1 MKEKFQSFG
10 KAMLVPIT
18 LIAIS
23 GLFLGIGSVFTT
35 ELTLVSLGVNWDWYA
50 ASPLFTFFSVFK
62 GLGEVIIGN
71 LGVLFA
77 VGCAF
82 SLSRKEKGWAAFSA
96 LVCYLTMLKT
106 VEILLGAAGLAA
118 DNTTVEAL
126 QKVGLTSIQ
135 ASEQSALYTTSLG
148 FFGYSSGVFGGIIVG
163 CLVAW
168 ITGRFYKTKLPTA
181 LAFFAG
187 SRTVPI
193 VSLVAGGLHPLL
205 ETPMYW
211 TELGGSM
218 VVDGTRVV
226 GNSAIQLA
234 QLASPSSD
242 KLLVRA
248 FMAGY
253 GINDYALFPGIALA
267 MWSCAKPQNRKK
279 VAGLLIP
286 TVISTVF
293 FGVTEPILFT
303 FLFAAPWLY
312 FGVYAPLSGLG
323 EVLSEAMGVSVYQG
337 NIKDL
342 IPFLFRPEKL
352 NLLPYL
358 ILLPAFF
365 LAAFFLFRFFITK
378 FDIKTPGRDDG
389 DDIELINS
397 RAEFEAKAAEAK
409 GESDST
415 PEKAVQG
422 RATKDSALAVGIVDA
437 LGGADNI
444 DDLDNCISR
453 LRVIVKD
460 GSKVADDEVFTK
472 NLEAMGVIRLSDKAI
487 QVIYGPR
494 VGEVASEVH
503 EVLGDE

>member
-1 MKEKFQSFG
+1 
-10 KAMLVPIT
+10 
-18 LIAIS
+18 
-23 GLFLGIGSVFTT
+23 
-35 ELTLVSLGVNWDWYA
+35 
-50 ASPLFTFFSVFK
+50 
-62 GLGEVIIGN
+62 
-71 LGVLFA
+71 
-77 VGCAF
+77 
-82 SLSRKEKGWAAFSA
+82 
-96 LVCYLTMLKT
+96 
-106 VEILLGAAGLAA
+106 
-118 DNTTVEAL
+118 
-126 QKVGLTSIQ
+126 
-135 ASEQSALYTTSLG
+135 
-148 FFGYSSGVFGGIIVG
+148 
-163 CLVAW
+163 
-168 ITGRFYKTKLPTA
+168 
-181 LAFFAG
+181 
-187 SRTVPI
+187 
-193 VSLVAGGLHPLL
+193 
-205 ETPMYW
+205 
-211 TELGGSM
+211 
-218 VVDGTRVV
+218 
-226 GNSAIQLA
+226 
-234 QLASPSSD
+234 
-242 KLLVRA
+242 
-248 FMAGY
+248 MAGY

-415 PEKAVQG
+415 PKKAVQG
-422 RATKDSALAVGIVDA
+422 RAAKDSALAVGIVEA